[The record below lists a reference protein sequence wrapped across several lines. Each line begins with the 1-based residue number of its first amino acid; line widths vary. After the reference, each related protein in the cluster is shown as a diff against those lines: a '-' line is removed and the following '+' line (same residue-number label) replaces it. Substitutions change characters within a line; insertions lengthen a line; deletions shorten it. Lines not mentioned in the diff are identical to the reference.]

1 MFGTTITLLMELH
14 QVINNVFAKSL
25 CQRQEKKLKLKT
37 RIKDIEYVID
47 QGPLLMTSLAI

>member
-1 MFGTTITLLMELH
+1 LFGTTITLLMELH